1 MTETPSIEHRQAFY
15 YTIHLMAGDVQT
27 TEHELKELYTVLAGF
42 FAGVSINAG
51 NWGGLTT
58 VEKDGAE
65 VINGWYG
72 SFGVADYVARSQVEK
87 GRTKGA
93 RAYACINEYGAYK
106 TESAPISDDDTD
118 PEDNAPEPDPEPA
131 KPAETLDKWIE
142 GIA

>member
-15 YTIHLMAGDVQT
+15 YTLHLMFGDVQT
-27 TEHELKELYTVLAGF
+27 TEHELSELYTVLAGF
-42 FAGVSINAG
+42 FAGVSINTG
-51 NWGGLTT
+51 CWGGLTT
-58 VEKDGAE
+58 VDKDGSE

-106 TESAPISDDDTD
+106 TESAPIIDADAD
-118 PEDNAPEPDPEPA
+118 PEDNSPEPDPEPA
-131 KPAETLDKWIE
+131 KTAETLDKWIG